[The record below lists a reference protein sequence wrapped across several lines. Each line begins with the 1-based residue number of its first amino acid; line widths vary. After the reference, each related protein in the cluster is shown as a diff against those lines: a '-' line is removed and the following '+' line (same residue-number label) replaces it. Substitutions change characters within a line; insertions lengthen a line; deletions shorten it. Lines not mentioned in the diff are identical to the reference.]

1 MFDVMAVISFDKKW
15 AGGGISIIF
24 ISQYFA
30 PLLLCLFVQFCSLF
44 SMVQFSE
51 LQYFFNA
58 DNCRNGKSI
67 VTASVVKSNEE
78 GGVTE
83 S

>member
-1 MFDVMAVISFDKKW
+1 MGREWNKRDFSLSIFCTSFTLFFCPVLFTFFNGTVQCI
-15 AGGGISIIF
+15 AIF
-24 ISQYFA
+24 
-30 PLLLCLFVQFCSLF
+30 
-44 SMVQFSE
+44 
-51 LQYFFNA
+51 FFNA

>member
-1 MFDVMAVISFDKKW
+1 MDRGWNKHDFSR
-15 AGGGISIIF
+15 SIF
-24 ISQYFA
+24 WTPFT
-30 PLLLCLFVQFCSLF
+30 LFVCPVLF
-44 SMVQFSE
+44 SFCNGTVQSIAIF
-51 LQYFFNA
+51 FFNA